1 MLQLKQLFLFSL
13 LLWGISAQAQT
24 RLLKGRVLSGQDP
37 VAGATVSLMGTET
50 QIASDNNG
58 SFTITVP
65 SGNVTLVITSVG
77 YNSLTREVTTNEDNI
92 TINLGQKDSE
102 LDEVV
107 VTALGI
113 TRRSKSIPYATQT
126 VSAKTLTEV
135 RDPNNILNSLQ
146 GKVAG
151 ALITQSS
158 GGVGSGARIVL
169 RGNRSIQGT
178 NSALIV
184 IDGVPV
190 YTETFNN
197 MASSINPDDIE
208 SMTVLRGASAAALY
222 GSQAGN
228 GVLVITTKK
237 GSKDKLTVNV
247 TSNIVSESPFA
258 LPAMQN
264 LYGQGSNGI
273 LDGNSGSN
281 WGAKLEGQSY
291 TNHLGEE
298 GKYIAHPDNIR
309 DFFRTGWN
317 FNNSVSVAGGNEKAQ
332 TYLSYTNNSIKG
344 IIPTND
350 LMKHVVNFRITNQI
364 SKRFSTDA
372 KVTYLKQN
380 IANIPRSGEGNTP
393 MMDVIQMPRNFS
405 TADARRYEVLDL
417 FGVPQRTPWPTTVSA
432 LYGNPYWVV
441 NNDQQEEKKDQI
453 LGFVSGKFKITDWLS
468 VTGRANLDRTSY
480 YRETRT
486 KLNTISYAMT
496 NGGAYREQFVTTT
509 QQWYD
514 VILNGS
520 NMIGDDIQVDYNVG
534 AIYQD
539 SKMEGITN
547 NSGGLNKTNKF
558 SMAFARAITATPA
571 YSRVQTQSV
580 FGQVNVGFRN
590 LIFFDGS
597 VRNDWDSR
605 LPSPHSYQYYS
616 AGVSGV
622 VSDMLKVTGMPFV
635 KVGLNYSEVG
645 NGGTFD
651 VINETYS
658 YTAGLGEGMLT
669 RTATLPMK
677 GLKPEI
683 IRSLEANVE
692 TRLLNNR
699 LSIELSWYKSNS
711 FNQLLNITV
720 PSASGYTAMYLN
732 AGNIQNQGIELVIG
746 GSPIST
752 KDFKWEAN
760 FNLGI
765 NRNKVLELADGLPVV
780 YLGSHMDWGARGR
793 VQVGGSY
800 GELIGHRWARDAK
813 GNFLVKANGTPM
825 STSES
830 GDGTSVL
837 GNFNPKATL
846 GLSNNFAYKNFNLR
860 VLVDGRVGGIIMS
873 GTEQNMSHTGLTAGT
888 AGFREGGWNLGG
900 YDRQGAPVD
909 QAINAQ
915 QFWQTVSGKRNS
927 NIGEIFAYDATN
939 FRVRELSL
947 GYNIPVGKLIKGNL
961 VKGASISAVFRNL
974 LWIYRGSSILDIPGI
989 GKRKMSYDPDI
1000 AQGNGNN
1007 MGIDYGNYPS
1017 TRTAGFTLNVN
1028 F

>member
-1 MLQLKQLFLFSL
+1 MLRFKQLFLFSL
-13 LLWGISAQAQT
+13 LFWGISAQAQT
-24 RLLKGRVLSGQDP
+24 RLLKGRILSGQQP
-37 VAGATVSLMGTET
+37 VAGATVALMGSGN
-50 QIASDNNG
+50 QVASDN
-58 SFTITVP
+58 
-65 SGNVTLVITSVG
+65 SGNFSISAPLGDVTLVITSIG
-77 YNSLTREVTTNEDNI
+77 YNAVTRNVNANEDNL

-146 GKVAG
+146 GKIAG
-151 ALITQSS
+151 VLITQSS
-158 GGVGSGARIVL
+158 GGVGSGARIVM

-178 NSALIV
+178 NSALVV

-197 MASSINPDDIE
+197 MAGSINPDDIE

-258 LPAMQN
+258 LPRMQN
-264 LYGQGSNGI
+264 IYGQGSNGV

-281 WGAKLEGQSY
+281 WGAKMEGQTY

-317 FNNSVSVAGGNEKAQ
+317 FNNSVSVAGGSDKAQ
-332 TYLSYTNNSIKG
+332 TYLSYTNNSVKG
-344 IIPTND
+344 IVPTND

-393 MMDVIQMPRNFS
+393 MMTVIQMPRNFS
-405 TADARRYEVLDL
+405 TADARRYQVIDL

-432 LYGNPYWVV
+432 LYGNPYWIV
-441 NNDQQEEKKDQI
+441 NNDQQEENRDQI
-453 LGFVSGKFKITDWLS
+453 LGFVSGKYKITDWLS
-468 VTGRANLDRTSY
+468 VTGRANLDRTNY
-480 YRETRT
+480 VRETRT

-496 NGGAYREQFVTTT
+496 NGGAYREQFLTTT

-520 NMIGDDIQVDYNVG
+520 NSIGENFQVDYNVG

-539 SKMEGITN
+539 SKMEGITY
-547 NSGGLNKTNKF
+547 NSGGLNKTNMF
-558 SMAFARAITATPA
+558 SMAFARAITGAPA

-580 FGQVNVGFRN
+580 FGQVNLSYRN
-590 LIFFDGS
+590 MVFFDGS

-616 AGVSGV
+616 AGVSGI
-622 VSDMLKVTGMPFV
+622 VSDMLKTPGMPFL

-645 NGGTFD
+645 NGGSFD
-651 VINETYS
+651 LINESYS
-658 YTAGLGEGMLT
+658 FTAGLGEGMLT

-677 GLKPEI
+677 GLRPEI
-683 IRSLEANVE
+683 IRSLEGNIE

-699 LSIELSWYKSNS
+699 LSIEVSVYKSNS
-711 FNQLLNITV
+711 FNQLLSITV
-720 PSASGYTAMYLN
+720 PSSSGYTAMYLN
-732 AGNIQNQGIELVIG
+732 AGNIQNHGVELVVG
-746 GSPIST
+746 GTPVST
-752 KDFKWEAN
+752 KSFKWDAT

-765 NRNKVLELADGLPVV
+765 NRNKVISLAEGLPVV

-793 VQVGGSY
+793 VQEGGSY
-800 GELIGHRWARDAK
+800 GELIGHRWARDEK
-813 GNFLVKANGTPM
+813 GNFLVRDNGTPM
-825 STSES
+825 STAEN
-830 GDGTSVL
+830 GQPTSVL
-837 GNFNPKATL
+837 GNFNPKAI
-846 GLSNNFAYKNFNLR
+846 LSLNNNFAYKNFNLR

-873 GTEQNMSHTGLTAGT
+873 GTEQNMSHTGLTEGT
-888 AGFREGGWNLGG
+888 AGFREGNWNLGG
-900 YDRQGAPVD
+900 VNKQGVPVD
-909 QAINAQ
+909 VDINAQ
-915 QFWQTVSGKRNS
+915 QFWQSVSGKRNS

-947 GYNIPVGKLIKGNL
+947 GYNIPVGKVLKSNF

-989 GKRKMSYDPDI
+989 GKRKMANDPDI
-1000 AQGNGNN
+1000 AGGNGNN